1 MSQNHII
8 SIATIFNM
16 WLKWILASGALALV
30 VILSLII
37 PKIWLPFIVYGIS
50 YGLVLTLR
58 ADNARKALK
67 ACGLVVKLASE
78 VLFWTATVMLA
89 INLMAAEWFFGNMLD
104 DPMFNPSQPYITSL
118 ILFPVVIAMSAYALF
133 AGQNLTYCRNCR
145 RAHGYYSGDGLV
157 ATLFYH
163 ESKFQ
168 IRLLLAGAIVISVIT
183 WIYYLVRY
191 VNINFNSA
199 DIFIFHGL
207 PVIFFIFGAVYMS
220 ARYRSIAASFSRI
233 GVVDNQ
239 SAALTRVRF
248 LVLSGDHVYLRS
260 DSNGLF
266 DTPATETVSRT
277 EKLTDEQ
284 ARRYFAGLSGLDD
297 FELKYIYSNDG
308 FAGGSNIIHY
318 AAFIPDNNIGRLA
331 PADPMTLDGLDRL
344 IKASMISPLL
354 ANEIYRIYTVTMAWK
369 TYDREGRR
377 LYPIRHYRPTFRLR
391 DLREWAVDYNDLHW
405 LNIATNNQ
413 DCAFYRLRRLWRRLF
428 SSLRR
433 TS

>member
-1 MSQNHII
+1 
-8 SIATIFNM
+8 M
-16 WLKWILASGALALV
+16 WLKWVLASGALTLV

-37 PKIWLPFIVYGIS
+37 PKIWLPFVVYAIS
-50 YGLVLTLR
+50 YGLILSLR
-58 ADNARKALK
+58 ADNAHKALR
-67 ACGLVVKLASE
+67 ACGLIIKMTSE
-78 VLFWTATVMLA
+78 ILFWSATVMLA

-104 DPMFNPSQPYITSL
+104 GPMFNPSQPYITSL
-118 ILFPVVIAMSAYALF
+118 ILFPVTAAVCAYALF

-145 RAHGYYSGDGLV
+145 RNHGYYSGDGLV

-163 ESKFQ
+163 ESRFQ
-168 IRLLLAGAIVISVIT
+168 MRLLLTGSILLSIASWT
-183 WIYYLVRY
+183 YYIVRY

-199 DIFIFHGL
+199 DIFIFHGT
-207 PVIFFIFGAVYMS
+207 PVILFILSLLYMS
-220 ARYRSIAASFSRI
+220 ARYRSMAVSLGRI
-233 GVVDNQ
+233 GISDKQ
-239 SAALTRVRF
+239 SASITRLRF
-248 LVLSGDHVYLRS
+248 LVLNGDHVYLRP

-266 DTPATETVSRT
+266 DTPATESIART
-277 EKLTDEQ
+277 EDLTPEQ
-284 ARRYFAGLSGLDD
+284 AHKHFAGLSGLDD
-297 FELKYIYSNDG
+297 FEMKYIYSNEG

-318 AAFIPDNNIGRLA
+318 AVFLPDNNIGRLA
-331 PADPMTLDGLDRL
+331 PAEPMTLDALDRL

-369 TYDREGRR
+369 TYDRDGRR

-433 TS
+433 SS

>member
-1 MSQNHII
+1 
-8 SIATIFNM
+8 M
-16 WLKWILASGALALV
+16 WLKWMLASCSPALV
-30 VILSLII
+30 VILSLLI
-37 PKIWLPFIVYGIS
+37 PKVWLPFAVYAIS
-50 YGLVLTLR
+50 YGLVMSLR
-58 ADNARKALK
+58 ADNSRKALK

-89 INLMAAEWFFGNMLD
+89 INLMAADWFFGNMLD

-118 ILFPVVIAMSAYALF
+118 ILFPVVIAMNAYALF

-145 RAHGYYSGDGLV
+145 RDHGYYSGDGLV

-163 ESKFQ
+163 ESKYQ
-168 IRLLLAGAIVISVIT
+168 IKLLLIGSIVISIVAWT
-183 WIYYLVRY
+183 YYLVRY

-199 DIFIFHGL
+199 DIFIFKGL

-220 ARYRSIAASFSRI
+220 ARYRSIAASLSHL
-233 GVVDNQ
+233 GVDEN
-239 SAALTRVRF
+239 SSSSLTRLRF
-248 LVLSGDHVYLRS
+248 LVLSGDRVYLRS

-266 DTPATETVSRT
+266 DTPATETINRT
-277 EKLTDEQ
+277 DKLSDDE
-284 ARRYFAGLSGLDD
+284 ARKYFSELSGLTD

-318 AAFIPDNNIGRLA
+318 AAFIPDNNIGRLE
-331 PADPMTLDGLDRL
+331 PADPMTLDALDRL

-377 LYPIRHYRPTFRLR
+377 LYPIRHYRPTFRLG

-413 DCAFYRLRRLWRRLF
+413 DCAFYRMRRLWRRLF